1 MWSEYSL
8 EVVDAVARNG
18 SFSAAAQELHRVP
31 SAVSYTVRQL
41 EEWLAVPLFERR
53 HRDVELTPAGA
64 WFLKEGRS
72 VIKKMQITRQ
82 QCQQIANGWRGQL
95 AIAVDNIV
103 KPQRTRQLIVDFYR
117 HFSDVELIVYQE
129 VFNGVWD
136 ALADGRVE
144 LAIGATQAIPVGGR
158 FAFRDMGMLN
168 WHCVVASTHTLA
180 RMDGPLSDDV
190 LRNWP
195 SLVREDTSRSLPKR
209 TTWLLDNQKR
219 VVVPDWASAET
230 CISAGLC
237 AAMVPGHQAQ
247 PWLESGEW
255 VVLQLENPFPD
266 AACCLTWQQSEASP
280 ALNWLLEYL
289 GDSETLNEE
298 WLRTPE

>member
-103 KPQRTRQLIVDFYR
+103 KPERTRQLIVDFYR
-117 HFSDVELIVYQE
+117 HFNDVELIVFQE

-168 WHCVVASTHTLA
+168 WHCVVASSHPLA
-180 RMDGPLSDDV
+180 KMEGPLSDEV

-195 SLVREDTSRSLPKR
+195 SLVRGIMVNCSPLSR
-209 TTWLLDNQKR
+209 
-219 VVVPDWASAET
+219 
-230 CISAGLC
+230 
-237 AAMVPGHQAQ
+237 
-247 PWLESGEW
+247 
-255 VVLQLENPFPD
+255 
-266 AACCLTWQQSEASP
+266 
-280 ALNWLLEYL
+280 
-289 GDSETLNEE
+289 
-298 WLRTPE
+298 